1 MQKYVIIGIF
11 FFITI
16 FSCEDNSN
24 DKGDNDVISVL
35 YPTNG
40 SIIQD
45 SIVIS
50 LEIQDETD
58 ILKVEL
64 WMNGDSTSIYNFT
77 PPFSLELS
85 TKNYDN
91 GEHTFFIR
99 LYTLGGEIFD
109 SADINL

>member
-1 MQKYVIIGIF
+1 MQKYERIGIF

-24 DKGDNDVISVL
+24 DKNDNDVISVL

-50 LEIQDETD
+50 LEIQDETNV
-58 ILKVEL
+58 LKVEL
-64 WMNGDSTSIYNFT
+64 WMNGDSTSIYDYT
-77 PPFSLELS
+77 APFPW
-85 TKNYDN
+85 N
-91 GEHTFFIR
+91 
-99 LYTLGGEIFD
+99 
-109 SADINL
+109 